1 MSDVAA
7 DDEIED
13 DEDEG
18 EAGEGGSAGGLL
30 ANKRL
35 IIIVAA
41 VVLLLGGGG
50 GGAYFMGLLDPLL
63 GLGNAADVPDRVVFL
78 DLPEMVVNLES
89 TNGKPSYL
97 RVQLSLEL
105 DEGADMAGLQKFMPR
120 VIDQFQVYLREL
132 RADDLQGSAGIYR
145 LKEELLRRINVAV
158 HPVVVRDVLFKEML
172 IQ

>member
-1 MSDVAA
+1 MSDVTA
-7 DDEIED
+7 DDDIED
-13 DEDEG
+13 DEED
-18 EAGEGGSAGGLL
+18 AGADGSGGGFL
-30 ANKRL
+30 ASKRL
-35 IIIVAA
+35 IILVAA
-41 VVLLLGGGG
+41 AVLVVGGGG
-50 GGAYFMGLLDPLL
+50 GGAYFAGLLDPLL
-63 GLGNAADVPDRVVFL
+63 GIGEVADTPDQVVFF

-89 TNGKPSYL
+89 GSGKPTYL

-105 DEGADMAGLQKFMPR
+105 DEGADLAGLQKFMPR
-120 VIDQFQVYLREL
+120 VIDQFQMYLREL